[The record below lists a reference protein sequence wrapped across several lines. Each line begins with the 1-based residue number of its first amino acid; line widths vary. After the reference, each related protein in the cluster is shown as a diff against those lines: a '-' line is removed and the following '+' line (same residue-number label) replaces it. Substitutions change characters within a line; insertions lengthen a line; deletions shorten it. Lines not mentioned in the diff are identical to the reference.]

1 MRWSGVAGAVVL
13 AGLAYAAA
21 PAAQPPQPPPPQPPT
36 FRTEANLVRVDVTVV
51 DRHGEPV
58 ATLSADDFAVEED
71 GVPQTVQS
79 FKFVSADGQ
88 PPPGDDTSLA
98 IRSPEHAAAEAARDE
113 VRVFVIFWDE
123 YHIGQFADAIRGRK
137 ALSDFVTSGFGP
149 TDLVALMDPLLPV
162 DALRFTRDRV
172 DLANRIRKLEG
183 RLGVYLPTRSAA
195 EDEQLTRRDA
205 ARVRSEVTVSA
216 MKSAAVHLGS
226 LKDGRKAIV
235 FVSEGLPGLLLED
248 MPLIQELTDTANNNN
263 TAIYTLDP
271 RGLTGMS
278 ADVLRMLSER
288 TGGEAY
294 VGTNT
299 PERALRQ
306 AVRDASAFYLLGYS
320 SLRNWQD
327 GKFHKIGVRVKR
339 RGIDVRARR
348 GYWAPN
354 LTDLERA
361 RTEAAAGAAV
371 PADVTSAM
379 AVLSTARVERTI
391 DIWAGVGRGADG
403 QSEVTVAWTPRAGPG
418 RGTGTTRTVSIA
430 TKEEGG
436 ERSFDASLEAGGL
449 SFRSAPGIV
458 QLLTSVQD
466 ADGNTID
473 EDRRSISV
481 PDFSAASLAISSPVL
496 LRARTAAEAR
506 ALGASPRPMPFAARE
521 FVRTDRL
528 FIRFAVYGRDAAEA
542 IVSAQL
548 AGRTGA
554 PLRPLPV
561 AAVEGM
567 EGGYQIDLPL
577 ASIARGDFLVAVTA
591 ARGDEQTRTLVPLRV
606 VP

>member
-1 MRWSGVAGAVVL
+1 
-13 AGLAYAAA
+13 
-21 PAAQPPQPPPPQPPT
+21 
-36 FRTEANLVRVDVTVV
+36 
-51 DRHGEPV
+51 
-58 ATLSADDFAVEED
+58 
-71 GVPQTVQS
+71 
-79 FKFVSADGQ
+79 
-88 PPPGDDTSLA
+88 
-98 IRSPEHAAAEAARDE
+98 
-113 VRVFVIFWDE
+113 
-123 YHIGQFADAIRGRK
+123 
-137 ALSDFVTSGFGP
+137 
-149 TDLVALMDPLLPV
+149 
-162 DALRFTRDRV
+162 
-172 DLANRIRKLEG
+172 
-183 RLGVYLPTRSAA
+183 
-195 EDEQLTRRDA
+195 
-205 ARVRSEVTVSA
+205 

-248 MPLIQELTDTANNNN
+248 MPLIQELTDTANDNN

-278 ADVLRMLSER
+278 ADVLRTLSER
-288 TGGEAY
+288 TGGEAF

-306 AVRDASAFYLLGYS
+306 AVKDASAFYLLGYP

-339 RGIDVRARR
+339 RGVDVRARR
-348 GYWAPN
+348 GYWAPS

-361 RTEAAAGAAV
+361 RTDAAAAAAV

-379 AVLSTARVERTI
+379 AVLWTARAERAM
-391 DIWAGVGRGADG
+391 DIWAGVGRDADR
-403 QSEVTVAWTPRAGPG
+403 QSEVTVAWTPRAPLA
-418 RGTGTTRTVSIA
+418 RGTGEQRTVSIA
-430 TKEEGG
+430 TKG
-436 ERSFDASLEAGGL
+436 EDGQRSFDASVDAGGL
-449 SFRSAPGIV
+449 TFTSAPGTV
-458 QLLTSVQD
+458 TLLTRVRD

-481 PDFSAASLAISSPVL
+481 PDFSAASLAISSPVV

-506 ALGASPRPMPFAARE
+506 TITTSPQPMPCAARE

-528 FIRFAVYGRDAAEA
+528 FIRFAVYGKDASEA
-542 IVSAQL
+542 VVSAQL
-548 AGRTGA
+548 AGRAGT

-561 AAVEGM
+561 AAVEGV
-567 EGGYQIDLPL
+567 EAAYQIDLPL
-577 ASIARGDFLVAVTA
+577 ASIARGDFLVAITA